1 MNIDTQALIEE
12 MAALIAKIKN
22 GSATQGELEAFVAAA
37 SQVHERAVVLRYKSY
52 EAKVFGT
59 LQPVVKEPEPVVET
73 PVAEELVTTEASVET
88 GEPDVEIPLFEEPT
102 ADLSA
107 EQAEPEGFDLFSLS
121 EPDEEP
127 ESEFTHQLQAEEVQE
142 ETEEPVVEEEPFVA
156 EEETAI
162 PEMQHMDPIEEFSAE
177 QEDSFMGEEPIMQ
190 EPETAPV
197 AEESFAADK
206 PEPVFE
212 QTTEQPSLPEEERY
226 PNVEEPAGNRHPLY
240 DRLHLPDDSLAS
252 RLMSVRLDT
261 LKGAFGFNERV
272 QIVEEL
278 FHGSNEQYTEA
289 IEKLDNLGS
298 KEEARSV
305 VSEYANR
312 FSWSERSDL
321 VMEFAKKVERRYA

>member
-1 MNIDTQALIEE
+1 MTIDTQALIEE

-22 GSATQGELEAFVAAA
+22 GSATQGELEAFAAA
-37 SQVHERAVVLRYKSY
+37 AAQVHERAIVLRYKSY

-59 LQPVVKEPEPVVET
+59 PQAPVNEQVLET
-73 PVAEELVTTEASVET
+73 PVAEEQVTTEASVEM
-88 GEPDVEIPLFEEPT
+88 GEPDVNIPLFEEQAPEPKESV
-102 ADLSA
+102 AD
-107 EQAEPEGFDLFSLS
+107 AEPEGFDLFSLS
-121 EPDEEP
+121 DPEEDEDLSAEQAEP
-127 ESEFTHQLQAEEVQE
+127 ELENEVELPEEEEQEFPQA
-142 ETEEPVVEEEPFVA
+142 VEEEMPVI
-156 EEETAI
+156 EEEEVI
-162 PEMQHMDPIEEFSAE
+162 
-177 QEDSFMGEEPIMQ
+177 EEPIMEE
-190 EPETAPV
+190 EPEDAFV
-197 AEESFAADK
+197 EEEEEGLSAEQV
-206 PEPVFE
+206 EPVFE
-212 QTTEQPSLPEEERY
+212 QVVAEQPSLPEEERF
-226 PNVEEPAGNRHPLY
+226 PKVEEAAAENRHPLY

-298 KEEARSV
+298 KEEARSI
-305 VSEYANR
+305 VSDYANR